1 MTLIEVMLAIAILI
15 TGLIA
20 IFALLN
26 SGIQSHR
33 RAINETEASIVASS
47 AIAEIRSELMRG
59 KSIPRSD
66 AKRTFNPAPAFPD
79 YQINQQI
86 IELDKARGA
95 QDVGA
100 GREYFVRVEVR
111 WSEKGDNKS
120 IVMQTVV
127 FYNRGIGRP
136 AK

>member
-26 SGIQSHR
+26 SGLQSHR
-33 RAINETEASIVASS
+33 RAINETEASMIASS
-47 AIAEIRSELMRG
+47 AIAEIRSELMHG
-59 KSIPRSD
+59 GLLPRSD
-66 AKRTFNPAPAFPD
+66 PKKTFNPCPDFPD
-79 YQINQQI
+79 YQINRQI
-86 IELDKARGA
+86 IELDKPRGVK
-95 QDVGA
+95 DVGA

-111 WSEKGDNKS
+111 WSERGDNKS

-127 FYNRGIGRP
+127 FHNKAIGRP